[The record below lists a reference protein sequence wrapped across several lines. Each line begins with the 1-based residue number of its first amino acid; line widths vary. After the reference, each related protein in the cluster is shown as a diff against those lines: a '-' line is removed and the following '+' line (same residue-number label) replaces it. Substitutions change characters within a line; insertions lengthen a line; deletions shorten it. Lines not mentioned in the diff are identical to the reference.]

1 MILRREVTTKASPKA
16 VFAYLS
22 DFETTTEW
30 DPGTVKT
37 VRVSGDG
44 GVGTVYHNRS
54 RLGGRESELTYTVT
68 ERRDPEMI
76 RLRGENGAVVAID
89 TITVTAVG
97 TGSHVV
103 YQADFTFNGIWKA
116 AVPFLGRA
124 FKRLGDEAEVG
135 LREALGRLSR

>member
-1 MILRREVTTKASPKA
+1 MILRRDVTSKASPGA

-37 VRVSGDG
+37 VRASGDG
-44 GVGTVYHNRS
+44 GVGTVYRNRS
-54 RLGGRESELTYTVT
+54 RFAGRESDLTYTVI
-68 ERRDPEMI
+68 ERRDPELI
-76 RLRGENGAVVAID
+76 RLRGENAAIVAID
-89 TITVTAVG
+89 TITVRPAG

-103 YQADFTFNGIWKA
+103 YEAKFRFKGARKV

-124 FKRLGDEAEVG
+124 FKKLGDEAEAG
-135 LREALGRLSR
+135 LREALALL